1 MTFLSVK
8 RGGSYVLSFFET
20 SLPEVAE
27 IKENGDGTL
36 TLTVCAV
43 CAVCDTVI
51 CDDALITCELTV
63 RFEQDG
69 SFRYL
74 GNRILDGGER
84 NIPAYQYR
92 ISSV

>member
-1 MTFLSVK
+1 MYPWIPV

-36 TLTVCAV
+36 TLMV

-51 CDDALITCELTV
+51 CNDALITCELTV

-69 SFRYL
+69 SFGYL